1 MDNEQRLVVTNK
13 VIALIKGNSIALGQ
27 RLPGERRLA
36 EMYGSCRNT
45 IREVLK
51 NLEAQ
56 GYVEVRKRSGCY
68 VVSKENRPDW
78 NAVKRS
84 DTGNILQI
92 IQAIAIV
99 GPTVAKLATESCSK
113 TDMADL
119 NQVTARIGQAIVDHG
134 PGKMIRYHARF
145 YALAAQ
151 LVGNRYLSLLMREL
165 ETGVSYMEV
174 EKMAIGE
181 KNMEM
186 FFATHVELVNAM
198 FRHDVSAT
206 YARAQESIAAFGRL
220 FVQASV
226 TDSSL

>member
-1 MDNEQRLVVTNK
+1 MDNEQRLIVTNR
-13 VIALIKGNSIALGQ
+13 VIALIKGNSIAIGQ

-51 NLEAQ
+51 HLETQ
-56 GYVEVRKRSGCY
+56 GYVEIRKRSGCY
-68 VVSKENRPDW
+68 VICKEDRPDW
-78 NAVKRS
+78 NSVKAS
-84 DTGNILQI
+84 DTGNILQV

-99 GPTVAKLATESCSK
+99 GPTVTKMTTESCSK

-134 PGKMIRYHARF
+134 PGKMIQYYARF
-145 YALAAQ
+145 YALAAE

-165 ETGVSYMEV
+165 ETGVSSVEAEKTTIAEKKMEL
-174 EKMAIGE
+174 
-181 KNMEM
+181 
-186 FFATHVELVNAM
+186 FFAAHVELVNAM
-198 FRHDVSAT
+198 FRHDASAT

-220 FVQASV
+220 FVQTSD